1 MPGGTARV
9 LDPYQKPVLYMGDY
23 DVCLR
28 DVHGGWVCLFRE
40 TPGAKPYEVRHFDSL
55 VDAFRYKY
63 GAEVVEVSAVDS
75 MVCVTLNSGEKYCHS
90 DEL

>member
-1 MPGGTARV
+1 MTNAAV
-9 LDPYQKPVLYMGDY
+9 EYQKPVLYMGDY

-40 TPGAKPYEVRHFDSL
+40 TPGAKPYEVQHFDSL

-63 GAEVVEVSAVDS
+63 GAEVVSVIVLDS
-75 MVCVTLNSGEKYCHS
+75 MICALLENGEGYCHS